1 MKKTKK
7 YLTGAIVILAIS
19 MAMFVTYFYTER
31 TKKPNAIEEELA
43 HTKKLLEVP
52 VGSVTDHFLVLCP
65 GEIKETYYTF
75 YTRNSGPEKVNYT
88 IYMVREVYEEEEIPM
103 PDGLTVS
110 IEPSEFV
117 AVPHKKYTLKITI
130 KTNSKLES
138 GVYTLY
144 LHASFGKYELLGDDW
159 IRIEVT
165 GKYSIPGISGI
176 YSPWGQ
182 LHGNSIT
189 LKPGETGE
197 TYYTLHTGE
206 SSLGN
211 VIYTIFRVKEEHEE
225 DKLPMPNGL
234 TVTIEPNKF
243 LARSHEDYTS
253 KLTIKTSSE
262 LLQGKYVLSFNVYFE
277 NEMKGEEWI
286 IINVES

>member
-1 MKKTKK
+1 MNKTKK
-7 YLTGAIVILAIS
+7 YLTGVIVILAIS
-19 MAMFVTYFYTER
+19 MTMFATYFYTER
-31 TKKPNAIEEELA
+31 TKKPNEMERELA

-52 VGSVTDHFLVLCP
+52 VGSITDHFLVLRS
-65 GEIKETYYTF
+65 EEMRETYYMF

-88 IYMVREVYEEEEIPM
+88 IYRVRGVYEKEEIPM

-110 IEPSEFV
+110 IESSEFV
-117 AVPHKKYTLKITI
+117 AEPHKKYTSKITI

-138 GVYTLY
+138 GIYTLY

-159 IRIEVT
+159 IRIEVLDD
-165 GKYSIPGISGI
+165 YSIPGISGV

-182 LHGNSIT
+182 LHDNSIT
-189 LKPGETGE
+189 LKPGETKE

-206 SSLGN
+206 GGPGN
-211 VIYTIFRVKEEHEE
+211 VTYTLFRMRKEYGE
-225 DKLPMPNGL
+225 DRLPIPKGL

>member
-1 MKKTKK
+1 MNKTKK
-7 YLTGAIVILAIS
+7 YLTGVIVILAIS
-19 MAMFVTYFYTER
+19 MTMFATYFYTER
-31 TKKPNAIEEELA
+31 TKKPNEMERELA

-52 VGSVTDHFLVLCP
+52 VGSITDHFLVLRS
-65 GEIKETYYTF
+65 EEMRETYYMF

-88 IYMVREVYEEEEIPM
+88 IYRVQGVYKKEEIPM
-103 PDGLTVS
+103 PEGLIVS

-117 AVPHKKYTLKITI
+117 AEPHKKYTSKITI

-138 GVYTLY
+138 GIYTLY

-159 IRIEVT
+159 IRIEVLDD
-165 GKYSIPGISGI
+165 YSIPGISGV

-182 LHGNSIT
+182 LHDNSIT
-189 LKPGETGE
+189 LKPGETKE

-206 SSLGN
+206 GGPGN
-211 VIYTIFRVKEEHEE
+211 VTYTLFRMRKEYGE
-225 DKLPMPNGL
+225 DRLPIPKGL

>member
-1 MKKTKK
+1 MNKTKK
-7 YLTGAIVILAIS
+7 YLTGVIVILAIS
-19 MAMFVTYFYTER
+19 MTMFATYFYTER
-31 TKKPNAIEEELA
+31 TKKPNEMERELA

-52 VGSVTDHFLVLCP
+52 VGSITDHFLVLRS
-65 GEIKETYYTF
+65 EEMRETYYMF

-88 IYMVREVYEEEEIPM
+88 IYRVQGVYKKEEIPM
-103 PDGLTVS
+103 PEGLIVS

-117 AVPHKKYTLKITI
+117 AEPHKKYTSKITI

-138 GVYTLY
+138 GIYTLY

-159 IRIEVT
+159 IRIEVLDD
-165 GKYSIPGISGI
+165 YSIPGISGV

-182 LHGNSIT
+182 LHDNSIT
-189 LKPGETGE
+189 LKPGETKE

-206 SSLGN
+206 GGPGN
-211 VIYTIFRVKEEHEE
+211 VTYTLFRVRKEYGE
-225 DKLPMPNGL
+225 DRLPIPKGL

-277 NEMKGEEWI
+277 NGMEGSEWVT
-286 IINVES
+286 INVES

>member
-1 MKKTKK
+1 MNKTKK
-7 YLTGAIVILAIS
+7 YLTGVIVILAIS
-19 MAMFVTYFYTER
+19 MTMFATYFYTER
-31 TKKPNAIEEELA
+31 TKKPNEMERELA

-52 VGSVTDHFLVLCP
+52 VGSITDHFLVLRS
-65 GEIKETYYTF
+65 EEMRETYYMF

-88 IYMVREVYEEEEIPM
+88 IYRVRGVYEKEEIPM

-110 IEPSEFV
+110 IESSEFV
-117 AVPHKKYTLKITI
+117 AEPHKKYTSKITI

-138 GVYTLY
+138 GIYTLY

-159 IRIEVT
+159 IRIEVLDD
-165 GKYSIPGISGI
+165 YSIPGISGV

-182 LHGNSIT
+182 LHDNSIT
-189 LKPGETGE
+189 LKPGETKE

-206 SSLGN
+206 GGLGK
-211 VIYTIFRVKEEHEE
+211 VAYTLFRVRKEYGE
-225 DKLPMPNGL
+225 DRLPIPKGL

>member
-1 MKKTKK
+1 MNKTKK
-7 YLTGAIVILAIS
+7 YLTGVIVILAIS
-19 MAMFVTYFYTER
+19 MTMFATYFYTER
-31 TKKPNAIEEELA
+31 TKKPNEMERELA

-52 VGSVTDHFLVLCP
+52 VGSITDHFLVLRS
-65 GEIKETYYTF
+65 EEMRETYYMF

-88 IYMVREVYEEEEIPM
+88 IYRVRGVYEKEEIPM

-117 AVPHKKYTLKITI
+117 AEPHKKYTSKITI

-138 GVYTLY
+138 GIYTLY

-159 IRIEVT
+159 IRIEVLDD
-165 GKYSIPGISGI
+165 YSIPGISGV

-182 LHGNSIT
+182 LHDNSIT
-189 LKPGETGE
+189 LKPGETKE

-206 SSLGN
+206 GGPGN
-211 VIYTIFRVKEEHEE
+211 VTYTLFRMRKEYGE
-225 DKLPMPNGL
+225 DRLPIPKGL
-234 TVTIEPNKF
+234 TISIVPNKF
-243 LARSHEDYTS
+243 LARSHENYTS
-253 KLTIKTSSE
+253 KVTIKTSSE
-262 LLQGKYVLSFNVYFE
+262 LPQGKYVLSFNVYFE

>member
-1 MKKTKK
+1 MNKTKK
-7 YLTGAIVILAIS
+7 YLTGVIVILAIS
-19 MAMFVTYFYTER
+19 MTMFATYFYTER
-31 TKKPNAIEEELA
+31 TKKPNEMERELA

-52 VGSVTDHFLVLCP
+52 VGSITDHFLVLRS
-65 GEIKETYYTF
+65 EEMRETYYMF

-88 IYMVREVYEEEEIPM
+88 IYRVRGVYEKEEIPM

-117 AVPHKKYTLKITI
+117 AEPHKKYTSKITI

-138 GVYTLY
+138 GIYTLY

-159 IRIEVT
+159 IRIEVLDD
-165 GKYSIPGISGI
+165 YSIPGISGV

-182 LHGNSIT
+182 LHDNSIT
-189 LKPGETGE
+189 LKPGETKE

-206 SSLGN
+206 GGPGN
-211 VIYTIFRVKEEHEE
+211 VTYTLFRVRKEYGE
-225 DKLPMPNGL
+225 DRLPIPKGL